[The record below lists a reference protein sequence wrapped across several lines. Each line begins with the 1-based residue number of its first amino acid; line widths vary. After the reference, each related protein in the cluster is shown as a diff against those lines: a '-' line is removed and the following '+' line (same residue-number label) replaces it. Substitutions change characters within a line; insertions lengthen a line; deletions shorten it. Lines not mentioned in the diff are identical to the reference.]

1 MCGGVLGPQ
10 LLVFLRGYRIKLIC
24 GYSEL
29 GSTFIKIVRVCDGA
43 VNKIRGVFFLVSI
56 RVKYTRHCYIYF
68 DNIYINVTRDS
79 MLNVT

>member
-43 VNKIRGVFFLVSI
+43 VNKIRGVFFCFPYARSI
-56 RVKYTRHCYIYF
+56 QDTATYTLTTFI
-68 DNIYINVTRDS
+68 
-79 MLNVT
+79 